1 MIEQFWL
8 FHCGYVGVPEGVIVE
23 GAPMR
28 GTRKLPFLAALA
40 FHSELGPILVD
51 APFGHEGSRNMG
63 VVYGA
68 LLQRT
73 AQVFKPSWSIIPRIE
88 QLGWRA
94 SEVNHILMTHLH
106 FDHTGGMKELGH
118 ARFHVAEAEWSYAS
132 KLSRVGGLL
141 NGYAVGD
148 WRALGSRIEKLA
160 LPAYFD
166 REDEG
171 HDVFGDG
178 SVFAHPLPGHSPGHT
193 GYRFVLPE
201 GREVFFVGDA
211 AFTIPQITE
220 GKGLGRFP
228 TTFGA
233 DVHRAT
239 MTLHEL
245 REFHAENRDVELV
258 SAHDFDWG
266 ERCLQGPIQIGGPAS
281 E

>member
-8 FHCGYVGVPEGVIVE
+8 FHCGYVGVPEGVIVD

-28 GTRKLPFLAALA
+28 GTRRLPFLAALA

-63 VVYGA
+63 VIYGA

-118 ARFHVAEAEWSYAS
+118 ARFHLDQAEWSYAS

-148 WRALGSRIEKLA
+148 WRALGSRIEKLS

-166 REDEG
+166 REDSG

-178 SVFAHPLPGHSPGHT
+178 SVFAHSLPGHSPGHT
-193 GYRFVLPE
+193 GYRFVMTD
-201 GREVFFVGDA
+201 GREVFFLGDA
-211 AFTIPQITE
+211 VFHIDQVRK
-220 GKGLGRFP
+220 GRGLGWFP
-228 TTFGA
+228 NTFGA
-233 DVHRAT
+233 DVRRANY
-239 MTLHEL
+239 TLDEL
-245 REFHAENRDVELV
+245 RSFHDARPEVTLLC
-258 SAHDFDWG
+258 AHDYDLG
-266 ERCLQGPIQIGGPAS
+266 ELCMNGPVQVTPDVFG
-281 E
+281 